1 MQPSLVGH
9 VMAVEQVD
17 EPAVGE
23 ALAVA
28 EWVRVAALTL
38 ELWLVSRR
46 FSIWVREGLHR
57 DSRTDINGVS
67 EKVAESSLIVQAF
80 AARDD

>member
-1 MQPSLVGH
+1 
-9 VMAVEQVD
+9 MAVEQVD

-38 ELWLVSRR
+38 EL
-46 FSIWVREGLHR
+46 
-57 DSRTDINGVS
+57 
-67 EKVAESSLIVQAF
+67 
-80 AARDD
+80 